1 MLLKA
6 WIASAPEFNA
16 AEIVVVAR
24 STSIAIAQTGNSP
37 DGVRSG
43 VW

>member
-24 STSIAIAQTGNSP
+24 STSIAIAHTGNSP